1 MRVAFVCSGR
11 PDNLNYLDNNRDMV
25 DNILSQHE
33 WKVINTP
40 LDAISDFNIALQKY
54 PKNSVEEFLF
64 FYTGHGTYS
73 HFQSIFQLE
82 VDNATIKIN
91 DIQEA
96 IFEAINPRKQAII
109 IDACYSGTLDNL
121 ILKRDTEF
129 LFSSQAIE
137 QSYESDEL
145 KASIFSYYFCEAIG
159 QNKRFLGEIEKYVQ
173 SKNHRQ
179 TPLRVSVGDR
189 IEIAHQ
195 KIKTEPREHPFVTK
209 LIQKLERE
217 RAMVLFSQDFT
228 DIRSYYQAIKRNL
241 KLKFGSNFYKI
252 SIPSYADKERYFDS
266 IAKNCNIKEEVK
278 ELQDWK
284 DAMQEK
290 LNYSDKVMLFVTNLE
305 EGQDEYNVALAIT
318 LRNLYYEYP
327 NLLILF
333 VGRKK
338 LASLV
343 LQNGIYSPLSTLIH
357 HRNRL
362 FFPNELVDIEEEDIV
377 QEFENLLSQ
386 KSYLCKLLQNKM
398 IRRFTAWSGDKIINQ
413 LFWKNLLIRS
423 DGFLVWRSKELQE
436 IGREVLGC

>member
-25 DNILSQHE
+25 DNILSQHG

-228 DIRSYYQAIKRNL
+228 DIRSY
-241 KLKFGSNFYKI
+241 
-252 SIPSYADKERYFDS
+252 
-266 IAKNCNIKEEVK
+266 
-278 ELQDWK
+278 
-284 DAMQEK
+284 
-290 LNYSDKVMLFVTNLE
+290 
-305 EGQDEYNVALAIT
+305 
-318 LRNLYYEYP
+318 
-327 NLLILF
+327 
-333 VGRKK
+333 
-338 LASLV
+338 
-343 LQNGIYSPLSTLIH
+343 
-357 HRNRL
+357 
-362 FFPNELVDIEEEDIV
+362 
-377 QEFENLLSQ
+377 
-386 KSYLCKLLQNKM
+386 
-398 IRRFTAWSGDKIINQ
+398 
-413 LFWKNLLIRS
+413 
-423 DGFLVWRSKELQE
+423 
-436 IGREVLGC
+436 

>member
-25 DNILSQHE
+25 DNILSQHG

-179 TPLRVSVGDR
+179 TPLMVSVGDR

-228 DIRSYYQAIKRNL
+228 DIKSYYQAIKRNL

-290 LNYSDKVMLFVTNLE
+290 LNYSDEVMLFVTNLE
-305 EGQDEYNVALAIT
+305 EGQDEYNIALAIT

-386 KSYLCKLLQNKM
+386 KSYLCKLLQNKR